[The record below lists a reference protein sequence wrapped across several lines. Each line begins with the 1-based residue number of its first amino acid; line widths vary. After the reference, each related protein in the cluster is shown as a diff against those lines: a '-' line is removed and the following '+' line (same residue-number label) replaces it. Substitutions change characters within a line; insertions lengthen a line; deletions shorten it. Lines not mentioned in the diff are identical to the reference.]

1 VRQPGWAC
9 FLFTHQLLT
18 AVTAFLPF
26 AARAWLTN
34 QHKRELNNEV
44 LAFLM
49 DLRLAI
55 PLQGTLLRAL
65 QEVAARGGTRLAV
78 ITARYLKGGWNG
90 SGLDLLKTLAEDTKI
105 PALADLVAWTQ
116 AAEEGVM
123 QADQP
128 FEHALERLQTETR
141 TAALENMQR
150 IPTRLTLLV
159 LPALL
164 GPAIVLLLLPAGCPA
179 VGRHERDG
187 LERWILEHRNDGE
200 KRSGC
205 RT

>member
-1 VRQPGWAC
+1 MSGSE
-9 FLFTHQLLT
+9 LFERHR
-18 AVTAFLPF
+18 
-26 AARAWLTN
+26 ARL
-34 QHKRELNNEV
+34 
-44 LAFLM
+44 
-49 DLRLAI
+49 
-55 PLQGTLLRAL
+55 
-65 QEVAARGGTRLAV
+65 
-78 ITARYLKGGWNG
+78 
-90 SGLDLLKTLAEDTKI
+90 LDLLKTLAEDTKI

-164 GPAIVLLLLPAGCPA
+164 GPAIVLLLYPLAA
-179 VGRHERDG
+179 R
-187 LERWILEHRNDGE
+187 LLASM
-200 KRSGC
+200 SGMGWGGGF
-205 RT
+205 